1 VDCKYEQETMCA
13 RSERTLVTASVTTPG
28 APEMTAAQTSE
39 LLAQRRSLNS
49 PTKPVLLS
57 ASTTKV
63 KVDLR
68 DDGEMKT
75 LNALALGARRG
86 PPTRTHLIL
95 SGITFAA
102 PPGVVFYVYL
112 ENGAD
117 PKRREYPGTLN
128 FFSTNPGVG
137 VHDGHK
143 HGGAVDSARGLTRDF
158 DVTEALRKL
167 GVDKPELNTVTVS
180 FEATTG
186 RVGSAAVP
194 EVNTEARLTVNA
206 IDFRVSAAQ

>member
-1 VDCKYEQETMCA
+1 
-13 RSERTLVTASVTTPG
+13 
-28 APEMTAAQTSE
+28 
-39 LLAQRRSLNS
+39 
-49 PTKPVLLS
+49 VLLS

-86 PPTRTHLIL
+86 P
-95 SGITFAA
+95 
-102 PPGVVFYVYL
+102 
-112 ENGAD
+112 
-117 PKRREYPGTLN
+117 
-128 FFSTNPGVG
+128 
-137 VHDGHK
+137 
-143 HGGAVDSARGLTRDF
+143 
-158 DVTEALRKL
+158 ALRKL